1 LPAGL
6 RGAGKEC
13 FRMLTDEEKTLIRDS
28 WRSIAPHAERVSDLF
43 FQRLFQLDPA
53 ASSLCSAQQ
62 SARRDAFRGLLSFV
76 VKSLDYRAE
85 AWRETPREEDDLFTV
100 ALVLGRSARGLSRL
114 LAASEEAVGAALLW
128 ALDYA
133 LGKEFD
139 ASTRAAWTRLY
150 GLIATAM
157 RMGKLA
163 PKGVARDPVLDR
175 VVSLCAQLEP
185 GGVS

>member
-1 LPAGL
+1 
-6 RGAGKEC
+6 
-13 FRMLTDEEKTLIRDS
+13 MITDEEKTLIRDS
-28 WRSIAPHAERVSDLF
+28 WRSVAPHAERVSDLF

-53 ASSLCSAQQ
+53 AEGLCSTDGRAQQ
-62 SARRDAFRGLLSFV
+62 AAFRGLLSFV
-76 VKSLDYRAE
+76 VKSLDYRE
-85 AWRETPREEDDLFTV
+85 SAWRDTPREEDDLFMV
-100 ALVLGRSARGLSRL
+100 ALVLGQRARSLSRL

-133 LGKEFD
+133 LGTKFD
-139 ASTRAAWTRLY
+139 EPTRTAWTRLY

-163 PKGVARDPVLDR
+163 PQEAVARDPVLDR